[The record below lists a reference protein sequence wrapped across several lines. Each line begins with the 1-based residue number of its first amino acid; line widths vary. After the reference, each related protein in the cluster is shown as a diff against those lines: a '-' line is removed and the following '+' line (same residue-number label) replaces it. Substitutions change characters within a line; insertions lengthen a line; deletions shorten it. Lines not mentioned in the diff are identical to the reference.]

1 MVASQLHKGFK
12 WVVGDESNPTLALLV
27 DNVSRA
33 LHIAE
38 ATDAQTD
45 WAVSADTNPS
55 VYIHSATNPATEY
68 IKMYHDT
75 TDANIDCV
83 GATALNI
90 LIAGTAELEL
100 TSSAFSPGVTNS
112 NALGTTALMW
122 SDLFLASGGVINFNN
137 GDVTLTHATNALA
150 LVGGCLNLHTSV
162 AAYAFTAGTP
172 AFALYTTNA
181 SVHASTSAE
190 SFLVYNTQTG
200 IAGVGGRARFFMTTN
215 VALGGW
221 SNALKAEVTY
231 GTAGRTT
238 GLGSAFCA
246 EITLSA
252 GTTSGTYAPLESELT
267 AASGAKTG
275 TATSFLYMN
284 AGTDTDSVINGP
296 NGYLFE
302 LGAGITDTAGG
313 IFEAETVAAWAVDF
327 THVLKI
333 RIAGTAYY
341 IGLNTAKTF

>member
-1 MVASQLHKGFK
+1 MSQQVKVYRELQFLGAGTGIHNIVLVTNLADALSIKDSAADIIVFATTTG
-12 WVVGDESNPTLALLV
+12 SPTVTITPATTITGAATLSSTLTLTGAFLPAVTNTPALG
-27 DNVSRA
+27 
-33 LHIAE
+33 
-38 ATDAQTD
+38 
-45 WAVSADTNPS
+45 
-55 VYIHSATNPATEY
+55 SAT
-68 IKMYHDT
+68 
-75 TDANIDCV
+75 
-83 GATALNI
+83 
-90 LIAGTAELEL
+90 
-100 TSSAFSPGVTNS
+100 
-112 NALGTTALMW
+112 LMW
-122 SDLFLASGGVINFNN
+122 ADLFLGSGAVINFNN

-150 LVGGCLNLHTSV
+150 LAGGCLNLHTSG
-162 AAYAFTAGTP
+162 AAYAFTEGTP
-172 AFALYTTNA
+172 AFAMYTTNA

-231 GTAGRTT
+231 GATGRTT

-246 EITLSA
+246 EIALSA
-252 GTTSGTYAPLESELT
+252 GTTSGSYAPLESELT
-267 AASGAKTG
+267 AATGAKAG

-284 AGTDTDSVINGP
+284 AATDTDSVINGA

-302 LGAGITDTAGG
+302 LGSGITDTAGG
-313 IFEAETVAAWAVDF
+313 IFEAETVAAGAVDF